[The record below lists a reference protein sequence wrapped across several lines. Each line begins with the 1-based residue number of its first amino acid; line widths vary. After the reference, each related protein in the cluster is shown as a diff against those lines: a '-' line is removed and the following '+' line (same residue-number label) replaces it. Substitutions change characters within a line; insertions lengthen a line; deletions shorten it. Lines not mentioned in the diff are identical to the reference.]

1 MPVMNGL
8 DAARELKRFMPT
20 VPLIM
25 YSAFGDPFAE
35 QHARLIGISELI
47 SKSQP
52 AAILVSK
59 ARRLL
64 YRTAA

>member
-1 MPVMNGL
+1 MP
-8 DAARELKRFMPT
+8 K

-25 YSAFGDPFAE
+25 YSSFGDAFAE
-35 QHARLIGISELI
+35 EQARLIGISEVV

-52 AAILVSK
+52 VAILVSK

-64 YRTAA
+64 YRNAA